1 MKKMKYFKK
10 FFTFVIGVLLLCLA
24 TNSYAI
30 DDKVTFTKSKTF
42 DNYSSVLLNDTN
54 GTTYSYGT
62 TYKKAKFANGTEV
75 YAYCFNH
82 KLDAPPVNSILT
94 KRNLTASEN
103 KKLNAFTYILE
114 HGLGGNWSL
123 DSSFTEE
130 EKYYITQLAIWLVQG
145 NDGGITNLPQ
155 QTGRKETIRQATYK
169 LYNAAMKYTP
179 AKGSLAISPAT
190 SVMKLTGSGDSAYYR
205 TDDYTVSGSGF
216 GKYTVNISNA
226 PAGTKIVVSSNNKE
240 YNLPSATL
248 DAGTKFYLKVPVSK
262 ASKSVNPTITVNA
275 KAQTKQ
281 LVIYEHSSPN
291 YQNVGVPYTTPNSM
305 TKKAT
310 ATLSPTGSLIVSKK
324 SKDASGQIADL
335 KNVVISVKNS
345 SGTVVAK
352 WNTNTENPKKIDNL
366 PVGVYTIVEESAPAG
381 YTKSSN
387 INVTIKGSK
396 TETVELINVKDRKNV
411 TISKQDATTGSEL
424 PGAHI
429 QLVDVQG
436 KLIEEW
442 DSTNVPHIVEAKLDP
457 KFPKYCLIE
466 TIAPKGYQKK
476 TTKQCFEINK
486 DGGVDTPVVMV
497 NEPET
502 SIKISKQDVTTGKE
516 LPGAKLIIKNKE
528 TGEKVDEWISTTK
541 PHYVNLLPGKYTLV
555 EITSPE
561 GYGLSEEVIDFEV
574 TNNGVEQTI
583 VMNNSPIPETADI
596 PVILVGAGLLAT
608 VLIAGFSMF
617 KISKQQ
623 A

>member
-1 MKKMKYFKK
+1 MKKMKYFKR
-10 FFTFVIGVLLLCLA
+10 FFTFIFGVLLLCLA

-30 DDKVTFTKSKTF
+30 DDKITFTKSKTF

-62 TYKKAKFANGTEV
+62 TYKKAKFANGDEV
-75 YAYCFNH
+75 YAFCFNH

-94 KRNLTASEN
+94 KRELTAAEN

-123 DSSFTEE
+123 DSGFTEE

-145 NDGGITNLPQ
+145 NDGGITSLPQ
-155 QTGRKETIRQATYK
+155 QTGRKELIRQATLK
-169 LYNAAMKYTP
+169 LYNAAIKYTP
-179 AKGSLAISPAT
+179 AKGSLAISPAN
-190 SVMKLTGSGDSAYYR
+190 SAMKLVGTGDSAYYR

-216 GKYTVNISNA
+216 SKYTVHVTNV
-226 PAGTKIVVSSNNKE
+226 PTGTKIVVSSNNKE
-240 YNLPSATL
+240 YDVPNASL
-248 DAGTKFYLKVPVSK
+248 DAGTKFYLKIPVSK
-262 ASKSVNPTITVNA
+262 ASKSTNPSIIVS
-275 KAQTKQ
+275 AQSQNKK

-291 YQNVGVPYTTPNSM
+291 YQNVGVPYSTPNAM
-305 TKKAT
+305 TKSAT
-310 ATLSPTGSLIVSKK
+310 ASLNPVGSLIVRKVSTENGKK
-324 SKDASGQIADL
+324 VDL
-335 KNVVISVKNS
+335 KGAKIIVKAPD
-345 SGTVVAK
+345 GKQWT
-352 WNTNTENPKKIDNL
+352 WNTKDENPKKLDNL
-366 PVGVYTIVEESAPAG
+366 AVGIYKVIEEYAPEGYIKSQDINVGVKAG
-381 YTKSSN
+381 
-387 INVTIKGSK
+387 
-396 TETVELINVKDRKNV
+396 ETVTVTLENSKEGSV
-411 TISKQDATTGSEL
+411 TISKQDATTGEEL

-457 KFPKYCLIE
+457 KYPTYCLIE

-486 DGGVDTPVVMV
+486 DGGVDTPVVMK

-555 EITSPE
+555 EITSPD

-574 TNNGVEQTI
+574 TNDGVEQTI

-596 PVILVGAGLLAT
+596 PVVLVGVGLLAT